1 MKDFRMDAYDG
12 MNFFGGLVF
21 FAPVALLV
29 RTQAGV
35 GEGQFFLLQV
45 LLSAVIVL
53 GELPT
58 GMLTDRFG
66 YRRSLILS
74 QLLLLLARGALLA
87 AFLLRSLPLFVL
99 EAVIEGVSA
108 CLSSGTNSAYL
119 YALCGE
125 EDYLPRTTHAANFG
139 TAGFLLSTASY
150 AAIYQYFSLKG
161 LLVATVLSGAA
172 GFLCALFLRPEPRG
186 GVSRAQEKRTIRS
199 QLRLLLRDG
208 RARLFTLLLSLF
220 SVAWLLVNFFYAEIL
235 TRHGVPLAWLSA
247 IIIAYSL
254 AQMLAEPLVR
264 LCGKCS
270 KRRLTLLFCLL
281 SGAALLC
288 FGVLRSTGALIL
300 LMVLTPLLLDLASI
314 HVEQQQNRLID
325 ALAMKE
331 DRAAALSVMNIG
343 VNLMEIL
350 SLFASSIFVAA
361 GIGWCFGLCGAL
373 LMLCALLFRCKM
385 KNQNA

>member
-161 LLVATVLSGAA
+161 LLVATVLSGAGEEKSSSSSSSSA
-172 GFLCALFLRPEPRG
+172 GEEVSVPQDSTFRPDQRKVMVSSVTIRLGSSNFLPPRLTAVMPSTRKASG
-186 GVSRAQEKRTIRS
+186 DGSKPWRVISPVISSHKSARKSSGSPAPDLLSRALRT
-199 QLRLLLRDG
+199 
-208 RARLFTLLLSLF
+208 T
-220 SVAWLLVNFFYAEIL
+220 
-235 TRHGVPLAWLSA
+235 
-247 IIIAYSL
+247 
-254 AQMLAEPLVR
+254 
-264 LCGKCS
+264 
-270 KRRLTLLFCLL
+270 L
-281 SGAALLC
+281 SG
-288 FGVLRSTGALIL
+288 FSRS
-300 LMVLTPLLLDLASI
+300 
-314 HVEQQQNRLID
+314 
-325 ALAMKE
+325 
-331 DRAAALSVMNIG
+331 
-343 VNLMEIL
+343 
-350 SLFASSIFVAA
+350 
-361 GIGWCFGLCGAL
+361 
-373 LMLCALLFRCKM
+373 
-385 KNQNA
+385 